1 MNSRKTNTKV
11 MTPANHNSSKQR
23 DEPIRIPRN
32 YLQLAQSAGKLRVQ
46 DVIGLG
52 FALLKN
58 WREIFKP
65 IAKRSNLSRN
75 HIVFLF

>member
-1 MNSRKTNTKV
+1 MNCRKTDTRV

-32 YLQLAQSAGKLRVQ
+32 CQQLTQSAGKLRVQ

-75 HIVFLF
+75 HIVFIF